1 MKSWFVIGLAASLIY
16 GISAVI
22 FKVLTAERYLGG
34 HPAWVLTAIG
44 SGIALCGA
52 LAVIFWPAAARVG
65 GNTLA
70 ACALGVPAGLL
81 NGFATLLVLWALR
94 SPATNLSQLV
104 PVYNT
109 NTLVAFLL
117 AVIFLKELPQGAD
130 LLRNLAGAVLIVMG
144 SWLIGIK

>member
-1 MKSWFVIGLAASLIY
+1 MRSWFLIGLIASLLY
-16 GISAVI
+16 GVSALV
-22 FKVLTAERYLGG
+22 FKLLTAERYLGG
-34 HPAWVLTAIG
+34 HPGWVLTAIG

-52 LAVIFWPAAARVG
+52 LGVIFWPAAAKIG

-70 ACALGVPAGLL
+70 ACALGLPAGMM

-94 SPATNLSQLV
+94 SPSTNLSQLV
-104 PVYNT
+104 PIYNT

-117 AVIFLKELPQGAD
+117 AVIFLKELPQGVD
-130 LLRNLAGAVLIVMG
+130 LVRNLAGALLIVAG